1 MKLIILSI
9 TQYKEKDGIITAI
22 SENET
27 VTFKVNR
34 LLDPKS
40 SGHIL
45 NMPLIEAD
53 VTFSENNHKYQT
65 FKNGGVSFSPY
76 SANDSLTKLSILSL
90 IQEATTRMLQDEEK
104 YFIYKI
110 LKRTLIDIKNSQ
122 INPIILG
129 IGYLLDLLQIT
140 GNELE
145 FNQCVFCGSQKDI
158 VNFSFS
164 DGGFVCRA
172 CSEPN
177 LVPALTTT
185 QMKLFRAINR
195 NKSECKEIIGCD
207 EKDLIEILKQL
218 TIYIYDSLGIKLKS
232 ANLIF

>member
-45 NMPLIEAD
+45 NTPLIEAD

-76 SANDSLTKLSILSL
+76 SASILYENVGLTIISSSADL
-90 IQEATTRMLQDEEK
+90 MK
-104 YFIYKI
+104 Y
-110 LKRTLIDIKNSQ
+110 
-122 INPIILG
+122 
-129 IGYLLDLLQIT
+129 
-140 GNELE
+140 
-145 FNQCVFCGSQKDI
+145 GSIAD
-158 VNFSFS
+158 
-164 DGGFVCRA
+164 A
-172 CSEPN
+172 CS
-177 LVPALTTT
+177 
-185 QMKLFRAINR
+185 
-195 NKSECKEIIGCD
+195 S
-207 EKDLIEILKQL
+207 
-218 TIYIYDSLGIKLKS
+218 
-232 ANLIF
+232 